1 MAPGAS
7 AVEISRPVRCPA
19 RLLSRMCR
27 VVSPTLAIR
36 WAPCGPYGRVPL
48 RPHGRDVNQ
57 SSQNVAE
64 EQVPARRWKSSAWG
78 FISSSMFV
86 LGSLLGNFIPMH
98 PFALMILAVAFIKVS
113 GVLPRRYEQAA
124 ADWYQFVVTNLTPSL
139 LVGIGVAYTS
149 IPELINAFS
158 ISYFVLVLVTV
169 VGGALGA
176 ALVGRMIG
184 FYPIEAA
191 ITGGLCRPTWG
202 TGDVAVLSAAHRMK
216 PMPFAQI
223 FFPSRGCRMLILA
236 TLLISLLD
244 KERQ

>member
-1 MAPGAS
+1 MDYSAPSGG
-7 AVEISRPVRCPA
+7 
-19 RLLSRMCR
+19 
-27 VVSPTLAIR
+27 VVLI
-36 WAPCGPYGRVPL
+36 C
-48 RPHGRDVNQ
+48 NQ

-64 EQVPARRWKSSAWG
+64 EQVQAPTLESLG
-78 FISSSMFV
+78 MGLFISSSMFV

-191 ITGGLCRPTWG
+191 ITGGLCMANMGG
-202 TGDVAVLSAAHRMK
+202 TGDVAVLSAAQRMK
-216 PMPFAQI
+216 LMPFAQI
-223 FFPSRGCRMLILA
+223 SSRLGGAVMLILA
-236 TLLISLLD
+236 TLLISLLA
-244 KERQ
+244 